1 MKHAILGAGAIGGLI
16 GTALGSLV
24 DDVTMIVRPDKLSS
38 YPRTL
43 SLERPSGFLTAP
55 AKAASRL
62 TYHVDVM
69 WIATKT
75 YQLEAALE
83 VVEAMPAI
91 VVPLLNGVDHIQ
103 VLRSQFGHD
112 RVVPATI
119 PVETERTDAGH
130 FVERSPV
137 RLGIAASGEAML
149 KATVADLQDLGFACQ
164 FVANE
169 KTLLWSKLC
178 FLGPFALVTSAS
190 GRNLGE
196 ILSDPD
202 WKAKLD
208 SAFAE
213 TRAVAKASG
222 AEIDRAKVQAI
233 LVMAPATMRSSMAKD
248 HAAGRR
254 LELDAIGGP
263 IVRGGA
269 NYGIPV
275 PCTASHLCAKM
286 GDVSAAETALRD
298 LFELYRTGR
307 IAYLSSYREA
317 LVYAGLRSHKS
328 AICALER
335 AVDERCDL
343 LIHLRIDPRWA
354 QLRRVKGFDE
364 LANRVGIPTAGQI
377 RANIT

>member
-16 GTALGSLV
+16 GTALGSLG
-24 DDVTMIVRPDKLSS
+24 DEVTMIVRPDKLSS

-62 TYHVDVM
+62 TDPADVM

-75 YQLEAALE
+75 YQLEDALKA
-83 VVEAMPAI
+83 VEAIPTI

-103 VLRSQFGHD
+103 VLRSRLGHD

-119 PVETERTDAGH
+119 AVEAERSADGH
-130 FVERSPV
+130 FVQRSPV

-178 FLGPFALVTSAS
+178 FLGPFALATSAS
-190 GRNLGE
+190 GKNLGE
-196 ILSDPD
+196 VVADPE

-208 SAFAE
+208 SALAE
-213 TRAVAKASG
+213 ARVVAEASG
-222 AEIDRAKVQAI
+222 AEIDPAKIQAI
-233 LVMAPATMRSSMAKD
+233 FATAPATMRSSMAKD
-248 HAAGRR
+248 LAAGRR

-263 IVRGGA
+263 IVRGVRSKSKCPLFIASEMSGFGFGFTHIPA
-269 NYGIPV
+269 VVAVGKWESRALGGISKRGGKVGCLTFPRCV
-275 PCTASHLCAKM
+275 FS
-286 GDVSAAETALRD
+286 TALAAAFWVD
-298 LFELYRTGR
+298 LKATPW
-307 IAYLSSYREA
+307 A
-317 LVYAGLRSHKS
+317 L
-328 AICALER
+328 
-335 AVDERCDL
+335 
-343 LIHLRIDPRWA
+343 
-354 QLRRVKGFDE
+354 
-364 LANRVGIPTAGQI
+364 
-377 RANIT
+377 